1 MAYFQLP
8 LALVSGKFKPR
19 PLSHLKK
26 ALPIKIIDRNLSCNL
41 KTGRFYKHCQLP
53 LRKFC
58 QYSLIAII
66 YFLVSP
72 LFLFAQNIARV
83 NRITDSLCA
92 PYMNGRGYTNRGDKI
107 AANFIKN
114 QFDKA
119 GLRYFKNEA
128 FQQFSLDV
136 NVFER
141 EVSLE
146 IDGKELKV
154 GEDFIV
160 HASSPSS
167 VASGKIV
174 YLDSAAIHN
183 PDNWLLHK
191 KIEKSIVAYR
201 AEDEEALFKMPKS
214 FLEKIQQAPAY
225 LVISK
230 KLTHWI
236 SKSQIGKP
244 KLVILADKFDEKAR
258 KAKWEIHAQM
268 RYGYQTQNVIG
279 YLEGTA
285 KPDSFLVFT
294 AHYDH
299 LGNMGEAYFPGA
311 NDNASGV
318 AMLIE
323 LANYYAQNPPKFSV
337 AFIAFG
343 AEEAG
348 LLGSRYYTAL
358 PFFSLQSIKFLTNLD
373 LFATGEQGMT
383 VVNGSVFKKEF
394 ELLQSINEQENYLVH
409 IAKRGE
415 AANSDHYFFYLA
427 GVRCFFMYLQGA
439 WTNYHDVADKTPI
452 PYSKFKESFLLIRD
466 FNDALMK

>member
-1 MAYFQLP
+1 
-8 LALVSGKFKPR
+8 
-19 PLSHLKK
+19 LKK
-26 ALPIKIIDRNLSCNL
+26 EFSILFALLLFS
-41 KTGRFYKHCQLP
+41 
-53 LRKFC
+53 
-58 QYSLIAII
+58 S
-66 YFLVSP
+66 
-72 LFLFAQNIARV
+72 FLFAQNIARV
-83 NRITDSLCA
+83 NQVTDSLCA
-92 PYMNGRGYTNRGDKI
+92 PYMNGRGYTNKGDKI

-119 GLRYFKNEA
+119 GLKYFKDQA
-128 FQQFSLDV
+128 FQKFNLDV

-141 EVSLE
+141 EVSLK

-167 VASGKIV
+167 VASGKII
-174 YLDSAAIHN
+174 YLDSATIHN
-183 PDNWLLHK
+183 PNSWLLQR

-201 AEDEEALFKMPKS
+201 AEDEQAVFKMPKT
-214 FLEKIQQAPAY
+214 FLDKIMQAHAY

-236 SKSQIGKP
+236 SKSQSGKP
-244 KLVILADKFDEKAR
+244 KLLILANKFDEKAR
-258 KAKWEIHAQM
+258 KASWKIHAQM
-268 RYGYQTQNVIG
+268 RYGYKTQNVIG
-279 YLEGTA
+279 YLEGTE

-348 LLGSRYYTAL
+348 LVGSRYYTAL
-358 PFFSLQSIKFLTNLD
+358 PFFPLQSIKFLTNLD
-373 LFATGEQGMT
+373 LFATGEKGMT
-383 VVNGSVFKKEF
+383 VVNGSIFKKEF
-394 ELLQSINEQENYLVH
+394 ELLKSINADKNYLSN
-409 IAKRGE
+409 IATRGE

-452 PYSKFKESFLLIRD
+452 PYSKFKESFLLIKD
-466 FNDALMK
+466 FNNALMNEK